1 MHNDIDLNL
10 LQFFNTLYIMRSVT
24 LTAEHLGI
32 TQPAASQRLVRL
44 RNLLHDPLFTRV
56 SGGMKP
62 TPVADQLAPFVSQA
76 MDLIQRGLAEHQT
89 FDPRQSKR
97 RYRFHM
103 SDMAEARFLPQL
115 LEALPSLAPGIRLEC
130 SSYDLGQVADLLHE
144 GHLDFA
150 LGSLPMLEGLEQQPL
165 IQDIYVLVSR
175 RSGEEEEAE
184 TPVNR
189 DDMQDLEYIS
199 VRSNAPPHAML
210 LELGLENRIR
220 QNASNTLVMLKL
232 IQQFGFHGIL
242 ASSVAYSLL
251 DMSKFS
257 LRPFGF
263 PQTPFTVSLYWS
275 QRYAHLEYHRWMKNH
290 IASSVC

>member
-1 MHNDIDLNL
+1 MQTDLDLNL
-10 LQFFNTLYIMRSVT
+10 LQFFNTLYFMRSVT

-44 RNLLHDPLFTRV
+44 RNLLHDPLFVRV

-62 TPVADQLAPFVSQA
+62 TPIADQLAPFISQA
-76 MDLIQRGLAEHQT
+76 MDLIRRGLAEQQI
-89 FDPRQSKR
+89 FDPCQSKR

-115 LEALPSLAPGIRLEC
+115 LESLPSLAPEIRLEC
-130 SSYDLGQVADLLHE
+130 FSYDLGNIVDLLHE

-150 LGSLPMLEGLEQQPL
+150 LGSLPMLEGLAQQPL
-165 IQDIYVLVSR
+165 TQDTYVLVSR
-175 RSGEEEEAE
+175 KSGERQEDDQPVSQEE
-184 TPVNR
+184 
-189 DDMQDLEYIS
+189 MQALHYIS

-210 LELGLENRIR
+210 LDMGLENRIR

-232 IQQFGFHGIL
+232 IQQFGLHGIL
-242 ASSVAYSLL
+242 ASSVASSLL
-251 DMSKFS
+251 DTEKFRI
-257 LRPFGF
+257 RPLEF

-275 QRYAHLEYHRWMKNH
+275 QRYAHLDYHRWMKNH
-290 IASSVC
+290 IARSVS

>member
-1 MHNDIDLNL
+1 MQNDFDLNL
-10 LQFFNTLYIMRSVT
+10 LQFFNTLYVMRSVT

-56 SGGMKP
+56 PGGVKP
-62 TPVADQLAPFVSQA
+62 TPVADQLAPFISQA
-76 MDLIQRGLAEHQT
+76 MDLIQRGLAAHQT

-115 LEALPSLAPGIRLEC
+115 LDTLPMLAPDIRLEC
-130 SSYDLGQVADLLHE
+130 ASYELGRIPDLLHE

-150 LGSLPMLEGLEQQPL
+150 LGSLPALEALEHQAL
-165 IQDIYVLVSR
+165 MQDSYVLVSR
-175 RSGEEEEAE
+175 RTHENAGQQQPI
-184 TPVNR
+184 TR
-189 DDMQDLEYIS
+189 DDMQNLQFIS

-210 LELGLENRIR
+210 LEMGLEHRIR
-220 QNASNTLVMLKL
+220 QNASNTLVMLTL
-232 IQQFGFHGIL
+232 IQQFDLHGIL
-242 ASSVAYSLL
+242 ASSVAYGLL
-251 DMSKFS
+251 DSSKFRIRA
-257 LRPFGF
+257 LGF

-275 QRYAHLEYHRWMKNH
+275 QRYAHLEYHRWMRNH
-290 IASSVC
+290 IAASVS